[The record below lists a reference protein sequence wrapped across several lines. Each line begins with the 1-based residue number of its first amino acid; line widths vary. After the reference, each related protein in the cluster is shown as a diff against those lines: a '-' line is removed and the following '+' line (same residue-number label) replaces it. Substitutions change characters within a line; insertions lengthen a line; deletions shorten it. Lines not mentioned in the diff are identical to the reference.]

1 MVTILANDDAAGF
14 IYLES
19 TDLLTLDEPSNEDL
33 GVTTADIVIQ
43 RGPGMYGVV
52 NVPYEII
59 PELEEN
65 RNDLSPMQ
73 GSITMD
79 NKQVKTFSLTGKLS
93 KVINRDATVMLL
105 LSGIMTYM

>member
-19 TDLLTLDEPSNEDL
+19 IDLLTLDEPSNEGL
-33 GVTTADIVIQ
+33 GVTKTDIVIL

-79 NKQVKTFSLTGKLS
+79 NKQVKTLSLTGKISEVFNKDAIVILS
-93 KVINRDATVMLL
+93 
-105 LSGIMTYM
+105 LSGTMTYM